1 MSTKPNNT
9 AAHDYDR
16 GVIAAVNLAA
26 TENRFTDMSNIV
38 RYLTCSEPVISVD
51 TWLLRSA
58 MTNPDTDELEAV
70 IPDCTPDVWYMLKS
84 DYDRITLRCDT
95 STERG
100 VAAALLQE
108 IRDTIEVY
116 GADVDYS
123 KARYNFGNVVL

>member
-1 MSTKPNNT
+1 MSTRPNNT

-16 GVIAAVNLAA
+16 GVIAAVNLASI
-26 TENRFTDMSNIV
+26 ENRFTDMSNVV
-38 RYLTCSEPVISVD
+38 RYLTNSEPVLSVD
-51 TWLLRSA
+51 TWTLRSA
-58 MTNPDTDELEAV
+58 LTDPDTLEVEAV

-84 DYDRITLRCDT
+84 DYDRITLRCND

-100 VAAALLQE
+100 IAAALLQE